1 MSKQI
6 VAPMECASGQ
16 NDTSASSNDLFSDES
31 SLEEESLDSPMEID
45 FVKKKEP
52 KTSGATFFFVKLFSY
67 LFSQV
72 QNTEVQNTKGP
83 EAEFRKS
90 NPEHRTC
97 GLGFHFKGP
106 ELFRGR
112 PVFRRTGTLFR
123 GGPLSPE
130 LHRRTIKSGTP
141 FRGGPLSPELL

>member
-52 KTSGATFFFVKLFSY
+52 KTSGATEHQIKKVFFCKTFLLPIFA
-67 LFSQV
+67 
-72 QNTEVQNTKGP
+72 GP
-83 EAEFRKS
+83 EHRRTLKVRKPS
-90 NPEHRTC
+90 PEHRTC